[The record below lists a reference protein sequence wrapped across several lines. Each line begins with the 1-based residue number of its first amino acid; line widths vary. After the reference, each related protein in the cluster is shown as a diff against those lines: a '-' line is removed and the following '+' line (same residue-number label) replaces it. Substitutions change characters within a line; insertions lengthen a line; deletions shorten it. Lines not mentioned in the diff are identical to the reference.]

1 VQQRPPQRHAGA
13 RRFETY
19 NTAARCG
26 NISVSGHGAT
36 WLFCKLPCL
45 ADLALQAQ
53 PQINSLVCF
62 HGTVI
67 YLKHGV
73 PGAAQVKR
81 FFFEKKNQKTF
92 VF

>member
-1 VQQRPPQRHAGA
+1 
-13 RRFETY
+13 
-19 NTAARCG
+19 
-26 NISVSGHGAT
+26 
-36 WLFCKLPCL
+36 
-45 ADLALQAQ
+45 LALQAQ